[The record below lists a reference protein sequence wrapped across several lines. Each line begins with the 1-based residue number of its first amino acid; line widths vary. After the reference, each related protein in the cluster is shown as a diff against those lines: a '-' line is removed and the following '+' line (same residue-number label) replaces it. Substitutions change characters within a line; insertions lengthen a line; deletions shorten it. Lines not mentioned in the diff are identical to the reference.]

1 LGPDTPISGALT
13 LAAAPAMLRAPVS
26 LDEHRRALLD
36 ALLARDSARARRA
49 IDAAL
54 AAGAPILDVYLDV
67 LRPVLA
73 EIGHRWATGEL
84 NVAEE
89 HYGTATAQALLDA
102 LSARLPRPPGDG
114 RLAVVTGTP
123 GEQHALGARMVA
135 DFLEADGWEVLLL
148 GPGAPAHDLAELVD
162 LERPDVVALSTATAG
177 ALPGV
182 VEVLGALGELRP
194 RPFIVVGGQFWTAET
209 SAVAAELGADA
220 VIHDPRELVAILRER
235 VPPAAPEP

>member
-1 LGPDTPISGALT
+1 
-13 LAAAPAMLRAPVS
+13 MLRAAVS
-26 LDEHRRALLD
+26 LDEHRRAFLD

-54 AAGAPILDVYLDV
+54 AAGAPILDVYLEV
-67 LRPVLA
+67 IRPTLA
-73 EIGHRWATGEL
+73 EIGHRWAIGEL

-102 LSARLPRPPGDG
+102 LSARLARPPRDG

-135 DFLEADGWEVLLL
+135 DFLEADGWEVLML
-148 GPGAPAHDLAELVD
+148 GPGAPAHDLVELVD
-162 LERPDVVALSTATAG
+162 LERPHLVALSTATASV
-177 ALPGV
+177 LPGV

-194 RPFIVVGGQFWTAET
+194 RPFIVVGGQYWGAESMP
-209 SAVAAELGADA
+209 SAAALGADA
-220 VIHDPRELVAILRER
+220 VISDPRELVAILRER
-235 VPPAAPEP
+235 VPPVASQA